1 MIRIKKKQEKQV
13 RIIDLKLEVID
24 DVVEQATKCRKLF
37 SDWANTII
45 SERNFCALLM
55 REIDALERNVDK
67 LKERSKNFGE
77 LEEKVIAKSFHEVYE
92 ELAPKFHYKTQKK
105 SQVPWDSL
113 TVDHQD
119 LMIATVRKVLQRFL
133 VKGEK

>member
-1 MIRIKKKQEKQV
+1 MIRIKRKQDKQI
-13 RIIDLKLEVID
+13 RIIDLKLEYLDSI
-24 DVVEQATKCRKLF
+24 VEKAEKCRKIF
-37 SDWANTII
+37 ADWANGVT

-55 REIDALERNVDK
+55 REIDALEGKVSS

-77 LEEKVIAKSFHEVYE
+77 LEEKVIAKNFHEVYE

-105 SQVPWDSL
+105 SQCPWDSL

-133 VKGEK
+133 VKEK